1 MKPLFYTK
9 TARDHIVFYKFPIE
23 VLEDRIRA
31 EKWIRVKEDVYK
43 VEFLRR
49 GAVFSVRFAEYAD
62 YILVLSLHKTTSRGK
77 IKELRGRIKGYRSEG
92 HG

>member
-1 MKPLFYTK
+1 M
-9 TARDHIVFYKFPIE
+9 VFYRFPIE

-31 EKWIRVKEDVYK
+31 EKWIRVKENVYK

-49 GAVFSVRFAEYAD
+49 GAVFTVRFAEYTD
-62 YILVLSLHKTTSRGK
+62 YILVLSLHKTSSRRK
-77 IKELRGRIKGYRSEG
+77 IKELRRRLKGYRGEG